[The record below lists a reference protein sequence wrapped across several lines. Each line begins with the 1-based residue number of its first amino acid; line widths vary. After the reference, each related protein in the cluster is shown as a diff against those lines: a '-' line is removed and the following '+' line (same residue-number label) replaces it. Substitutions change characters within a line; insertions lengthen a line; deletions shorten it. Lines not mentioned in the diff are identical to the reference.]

1 MKEAAERFLSLE
13 VPGES
18 VSAILL
24 MPREPIAL
32 LVLAHGAGAGMRHPF
47 MEGIATGLQ
56 DRSVAT
62 LRYQFPYME
71 AGRRAP
77 DRASRLMATVRG
89 AVVEASR
96 IAPGVPLMA
105 GGKSMGGR
113 MTSAA
118 ASEAPLLGVRGIVF
132 FGFPLHP
139 PGRPS
144 TERGAHLD
152 SVGLPMLF
160 LQGSRDKLAHLD
172 LLERTLRT
180 VRPVPVLHV
189 IEGADH
195 GFHVPKRSEREDGE
209 VLGELGDVTAE
220 WMVRLA
226 Q

>member
-1 MKEAAERFLSLE
+1 
-13 VPGES
+13 
-18 VSAILL
+18 
-24 MPREPIAL
+24 
-32 LVLAHGAGAGMRHPF
+32 
-47 MEGIATGLQ
+47 
-56 DRSVAT
+56 
-62 LRYQFPYME
+62 
-71 AGRRAP
+71 
-77 DRASRLMATVRG
+77 
-89 AVVEASR
+89 
-96 IAPGVPLMA
+96 
-105 GGKSMGGR
+105 MGGR